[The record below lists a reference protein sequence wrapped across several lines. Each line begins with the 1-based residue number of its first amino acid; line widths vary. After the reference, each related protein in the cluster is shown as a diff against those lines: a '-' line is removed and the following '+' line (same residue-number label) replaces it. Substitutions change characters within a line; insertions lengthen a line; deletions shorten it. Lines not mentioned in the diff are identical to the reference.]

1 MHVTADQSRCCGAG
15 LCVLNVPEV
24 FDQRDEDGIVVVL
37 DDTPPEELA
46 AAVHEA
52 AGMCPS
58 GAISVHVAPDV
69 REVPEGDAAGV
80 HGGVARG

>member
-37 DDTPPEELA
+37 DDSPPEELA
-46 AAVHEA
+46 APVHEA

-58 GAISVHVAPDV
+58 GAISVAATPDV
-69 REVPEGDAAGV
+69 REASAADAAGV
-80 HGGVARG
+80 HSVAAQG